1 MSDSQ
6 SPPEVTSR
14 LNLDAADFDAYRL
27 ERAPSS
33 ELDEARLA
41 IKKRFLDWA
50 SPVASRLKAFG
61 IEAEIGGTDE
71 QPSASNGHRV
81 DHQRVLFWRD
91 AEARA
96 RLERLLEQGRSLAA
110 VLDIQRHRMHA
121 HLALKIDAESVDVS
135 VEIHPD
141 AWVDFRNIRARL
153 AQPDLALEL
162 TAALESLPEQYG
174 LRVTVDDTIQLG
186 GIDTNQLRDA
196 LDRAEATGL
205 PLWIG
210 WSVPRDLAIEHSAL
224 LEEQLEDAIVALAPV
239 FRLIAWAPD
248 NDCVELDREWMLARA
263 AKVKAHEEAER
274 EQAAWEA
281 KKAADE
287 RREAERRAPRRD
299 RATRRAAHP
308 PESRAEPKTEADPA
322 PAVVLP
328 APVPRTA
335 RRLSRGGRIVDV
347 DPNGVVDRNAKVQVL
362 SGAFEGKVGTVQEL
376 DGRGGARVL
385 LGLLAVRID
394 VGDLG
399 VVREGRERPTL
410 ASSHRRPGAPRQP

>member
-6 SPPEVTSR
+6 SPTEVPSR
-14 LNLDAADFDAYRL
+14 LNLDASDFDAYL
-27 ERAPSS
+27 PERAAST
-33 ELDEARLA
+33 ECGDVRLA
-41 IKKRFLDWA
+41 IRRRLLDWA
-50 SPVASRLKAFG
+50 RPVAARLEAFG
-61 IEAEIGGTDE
+61 IAAEIGGTDDH
-71 QPSASNGHRV
+71 PNAGNGHRV
-81 DHQRVLFWRD
+81 DDQRVIFWRD
-91 AEARA
+91 AAARA
-96 RLERLLEQGRSLAA
+96 RLERLLEQGRSLAM
-110 VLDIQRHRMHA
+110 VRGTHRMHA
-121 HLALKIDAESVDVS
+121 HLALKIDATSVDVS
-135 VEIHPD
+135 VQVHPD

-153 AQPDLALEL
+153 TQPDLALEL
-162 TAALESLPEQYG
+162 TAALESLPEQYV
-174 LRVTVDDTIQLG
+174 LKVTENDLLQLG

-196 LDRAEATGL
+196 LDRAEASGA
-205 PLWIG
+205 PLWVG
-210 WSVPRDLAIEHSAL
+210 WIVPRDVAIEHAAV

-263 AKVKAHEEAER
+263 ARVKAQEEADR

-299 RATRRAAHP
+299 RGTRRTGNLP
-308 PESRAEPKTEADPA
+308 DSGAEPKVDAEPPPVAALPA
-322 PAVVLP
+322 PAPRP
-328 APVPRTA
+328 AL
-335 RRLSRGGRIVDV
+335 RLSRGARIVDV
-347 DPNGVVDRNAKVQVL
+347 DPGGVVDRNAKVQVL
-362 SGAFEGKVGTVQEL
+362 SGAFEGKVGIVQEL